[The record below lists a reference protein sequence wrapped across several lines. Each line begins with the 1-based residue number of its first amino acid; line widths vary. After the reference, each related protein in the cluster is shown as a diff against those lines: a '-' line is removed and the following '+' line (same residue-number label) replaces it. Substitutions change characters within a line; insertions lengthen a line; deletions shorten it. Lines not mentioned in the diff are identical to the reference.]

1 MNKTLLYISYYK
13 EQLLVYFLV
22 WLMFTL
28 MFVESSFGI
37 GEHESLVS
45 SGLQHF
51 WGFEEEE
58 NLLKDEKG
66 LIHGE
71 EHGLIQYVPQN
82 FDVKYQLHGAKD
94 QLL

>member
-1 MNKTLLYISYYK
+1 MNEFVYYISRFRDHILLYI
-13 EQLLVYFLV
+13 LV

-51 WGFEEEE
+51 WGFEDEE
-58 NLLKDEKG
+58 NHW
-66 LIHGE
+66 IYQN
-71 EHGLIQYVPQN
+71 QY
-82 FDVKYQLHGAKD
+82 
-94 QLL
+94 

>member
-1 MNKTLLYISYYK
+1 
-13 EQLLVYFLV
+13 
-22 WLMFTL
+22 MFTL

-51 WGFEEEE
+51 WGFEDEE

-71 EHGLIQYVPQN
+71 EHGFIQ
-82 FDVKYQLHGAKD
+82 
-94 QLL
+94 

>member
-1 MNKTLLYISYYK
+1 MNEFVYYISRFRDHILLYI
-13 EQLLVYFLV
+13 LV

-51 WGFEEEE
+51 WGFE
-58 NLLKDEKG
+58 DEKSYR
-66 LIHGE
+66 I
-71 EHGLIQYVPQN
+71 
-82 FDVKYQLHGAKD
+82 
-94 QLL
+94 